1 MLGAQMLSKMGGLG
15 QSIVDK
21 NSRVYTNSRDFSKE
35 NLSKDK
41 AKRDATAE
49 KQISL
54 QSGTLI
60 FKYSLI
66 WL

>member
-1 MLGAQMLSKMGGLG
+1 MLSKMGGLG

-35 NLSKDK
+35 NLAKDK
-41 AKRDATAE
+41 SKRDATAE

-54 QSGTLI
+54 
-60 FKYSLI
+60 
-66 WL
+66 